1 MIVDSLKMFACCSHK
16 VYERYCRAVEKTVKV
31 MGTHNSQQP
40 PASSLS
46 GIYMFYALAEELR
59 LMK

>member
-1 MIVDSLKMFACCSHK
+1 MFACCSHK